1 MLLVVLLSSS
11 SSVKS
16 DQRVFLTLT
25 SQDFRCGS
33 KVRPKASFLEAEND
47 FVRRS
52 SGKNELGFEALLTG
66 CGCAGGGG
74 GGWTLFDFETD
85 EKRDLIA
92 VAEADEG
99 RREEEGVLEEE

>member
-1 MLLVVLLSSS
+1 MLLVVLLFSS

-52 SGKNELGFEALLTG
+52 SCKNELGFEALLTG
-66 CGCAGGGG
+66 CGCGGGG
-74 GGWTLFDFETD
+74 GTLFVFETD
-85 EKRDLIA
+85 EKRDLIAVAA

-99 RREEEGVLEEE
+99 RREEEGVLEDE